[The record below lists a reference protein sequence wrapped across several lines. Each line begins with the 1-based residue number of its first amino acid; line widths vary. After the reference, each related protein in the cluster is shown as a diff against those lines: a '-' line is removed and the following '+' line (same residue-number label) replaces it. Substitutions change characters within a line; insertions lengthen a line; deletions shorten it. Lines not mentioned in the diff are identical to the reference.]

1 MLDFRPSGNYDYPH
15 EESQT
20 DRLFFPL
27 EPDLNHHRDQILS
40 KWQDRISLVPSAYR
54 WLALGIASA
63 QIFLFPSGYY
73 SLTPPAYLIVA
84 VGIYTLLKTLRPLR
98 WQQKSSIT
106 FILLG
111 LDILVCF
118 FLVLTTA
125 GLYSPFLLY
134 SLAPVLTAAL
144 LLDRSITFS
153 ITALSIAYVI
163 GAHLFNPFFSTE
175 LFLPELSYFLAYI
188 IAVSLAAALP
198 YLININLRQR
208 LQYEDIIQERQ
219 RMSREI
225 HDGIAQTL
233 SALRWQ
239 AQLLTRR
246 LRAMGIE
253 LEEIKQLEVLTEKAR
268 LDTRES
274 IELLR
279 SYTDSGFLP
288 NLKGYLKQLGQ
299 ENSLTFRL
307 DTEENQLRLGAPAEL
322 ELMRIC
328 QEALNNVKQHAGA
341 SHVDIKVKSVDNHF
355 EVSIADDG
363 RGFDALAY
371 YQGGMQTKGHGLA
384 VMRERAETI
393 GGKLRILSL
402 PGKGTEVQ
410 VEVPANNQTG
420 RWPWLTR

>member
-1 MLDFRPSGNYDYPH
+1 
-15 EESQT
+15 
-20 DRLFFPL
+20 
-27 EPDLNHHRDQILS
+27 LNHHRDQILS
-40 KWQDRISLVPSAYR
+40 QWQARISLVPSAYR
-54 WLALGIASA
+54 WLALGIATA
-63 QIFLFPSGYY
+63 QIYLFPSAYF
-73 SLTPPAYLIVA
+73 SLTPPLYLIIA
-84 VGIYTLLKTLRPLR
+84 VGLYTLLKTLRPLR
-98 WQQKSSIT
+98 WQERTSIT
-106 FILLG
+106 LVLLS
-111 LDILVCF
+111 LDIVICF
-118 FLVLTTA
+118 FLVLSTA

-144 LLDRSITFS
+144 LLGRGVTFGV
-153 ITALSIAYVI
+153 TALSVAYVI
-163 GAHLFNPFFSTE
+163 GAHLGNPFFVTQLS
-175 LFLPELSYFLAYI
+175 LPELSYFLAYI

-198 YLININLRQR
+198 YLINVNLRQR

-219 RMSREI
+219 RLSRDI

-253 LEEIKQLEVLTEKAR
+253 LEEIKQLEILTEKAR

-279 SYTDSGFLP
+279 SYNSGGFMP
-288 NLKGYLKQLGQ
+288 NLRVYLKQLGQ
-299 ENSLTFRL
+299 ENNLGFHVDSG
-307 DTEENQLRLGAPAEL
+307 DNELRLGAPAEL

-328 QEALNNVKQHAGA
+328 QEALSNVRKHSGA
-341 SHVDIKVKSVDNHF
+341 HHVDIKVRSVDNHF

-363 RGFDALAY
+363 CGFDSMAY
-371 YQGGMQTKGHGLA
+371 YQGGMQTGGHGLA
-384 VMRERAETI
+384 VMRERAESI
-393 GGKLRILSL
+393 GGKLRVLSL

-420 RWPWLTR
+420 RWPWLKR